1 MQSDELLK
9 LDHQLCFAIYSAN
22 LAFNQVYRKLLKP
35 LGLTYPQY
43 LVMLVLWEQD
53 AVTVSKIGDLLKLES
68 STLTPMLKR
77 MEASDLICR
86 QRSSTDERQ
95 VLIYLTQHGKEL
107 KQQAQKIPQAM
118 QNYADLKHQLMQ
130 LSKQLQEKIVDS

>member
-43 LVMLVLWEQD
+43 LVMLVLWEKD

-77 MEASDLICR
+77 MEASDFIYR
-86 QRSSTDERQ
+86 QRSSADERQ
-95 VLIYLTQHGKEL
+95 VLIHLTQHGEEL

-118 QNYADLKHQLMQ
+118 QNYADLKYQLMQ

>member
-43 LVMLVLWEQD
+43 LVMLVLWEKD

-77 MEASDLICR
+77 MEASDFIYR
-86 QRSSTDERQ
+86 QRSSADERQ
-95 VLIYLTQHGKEL
+95 VLIHLTQHGEEL